1 MLVVLPLQANE
12 ERFSVNL
19 QDVELSE
26 FIDSVGRIT
35 STTFLVDPRVRG
47 KVSIRSQ
54 QKLTANEV
62 YEVFLSQLRV
72 NGFAAVALNDGTQK
86 IVPEQTA
93 RLEAIPVEGNE
104 QPNSDGKDLLAT
116 RVLSLQNSDAAQLVN
131 ILTPDRK
138 SVV

>member
-1 MLVVLPLQANE
+1 MKLLRILSLLWLLMLVVLPLQASE

-35 STTFLVDPRVRG
+35 ATTFLVDPRVRG

-104 QPNSDGKDLLAT
+104 QPN
-116 RVLSLQNSDAAQLVN
+116 
-131 ILTPDRK
+131 
-138 SVV
+138 